1 MAFTVPVASS
11 NSNGRSKHA
20 LALHQI
26 HAAHACVS
34 GRQQCFTV
42 MLHSHVAQS
51 CCVVML
57 YSHAGIARDGVNL
70 LACCAAWC
78 LAATLHVVKSAL
90 IERVGGNR
98 TSVCNDFL
106 SSTSCL
112 LSDELTLAVFRL
124 HRCQEQQR

>member
-1 MAFTVPVASS
+1 MTVHMFEQMLWLSLFPMPVASS

-57 YSHAGIARDGVNL
+57 YSHAV
-70 LACCAAWC
+70 
-78 LAATLHVVKSAL
+78 
-90 IERVGGNR
+90 
-98 TSVCNDFL
+98 
-106 SSTSCL
+106 
-112 LSDELTLAVFRL
+112 
-124 HRCQEQQR
+124 